1 MNVIQNTFR
10 ILNIN
15 AKVTTWLENHECTEK
30 LTEIQSLGQN
40 FLDIFLTF
48 DRKSLHTFS
57 HIVNN
62 TYISKCQ
69 NAVAYILQNIH
80 KKVEKCNDKNV
91 AVKCAS
97 AIVRLNDLLQHAND
111 SLIHV
116 RSGDTH
122 TSPYSIRTTKMESV
136 RWLLRGGS
144 CLNDRT
150 RTADSFCFSQKSLWY
165 TYYRA

>member
-69 NAVAYILQNIH
+69 NAVAYILQNTT
-80 KKVEKCNDKNV
+80 EF
-91 AVKCAS
+91 
-97 AIVRLNDLLQHAND
+97 LGYFPDLRPKIPA
-111 SLIHV
+111 HV
-116 RSGDTH
+116 FTH
-122 TSPYSIRTTKMESV
+122 S
-136 RWLLRGGS
+136 
-144 CLNDRT
+144 
-150 RTADSFCFSQKSLWY
+150 
-165 TYYRA
+165 